1 MQDKNQ
7 FRQYLETTTSAKVP
21 EQDACDAFQNLTD
34 FLDVLLEIHQGSKGQ
49 PHENK

>member
-1 MQDKNQ
+1 MSNAEQ
-7 FRQYLETTTSAKVP
+7 FKQYLETTTGTTVP
-21 EQDACDAFQNLTD
+21 EQAACDAFQNLTD